1 MVKENCRQ
9 ISKLTDV
16 YLKIYGCAIND
27 SSRRIPEIYQPPY
40 VPFGRIRRTVSVEN
54 RSGICAELSMNAPM
68 GSLCVASKTLQLREI
83 ALAKARLEIENGL
96 HAFFMGKTYATI
108 LSKTTR

>member
-83 ALAKARLEIENGL
+83 ALAKARLEIEDGL